1 MFFVQDQTYLRESE
15 INASEMSNESVEI
28 LIKKLM
34 SRYEECKVL

>member
-1 MFFVQDQTYLRESE
+1 MFFVQDQTYLRE
-15 INASEMSNESVEI
+15 SEMSNESVEI